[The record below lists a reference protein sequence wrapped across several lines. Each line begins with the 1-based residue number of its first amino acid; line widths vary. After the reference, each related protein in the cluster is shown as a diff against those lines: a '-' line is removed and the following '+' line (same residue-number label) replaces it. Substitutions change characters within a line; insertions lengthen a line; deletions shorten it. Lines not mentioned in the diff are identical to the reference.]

1 MTLNEILPD
10 EDYRFTLRFG
20 RGEPAAFFAASARH
34 AEVLAQRR
42 HWLRVEPNTYA
53 ALLAEG
59 VELLE
64 ETADLARE
72 WNGFT
77 PESATE
83 SPWEECVELGKF
95 WEADYLLLKCE
106 AGGEIRLCG
115 GCLCFASSWRLSDV
129 IGKPIE
135 AAHAPVPGLNDS
147 IGPAIHKFL
156 GGLKPGVAWLRHNW
170 GLSRSPELNQH
181 ADHNLPRLDA
191 SVRQDEVW
199 LRVEHQALV
208 ALPLSKGILFG
219 IRIVNHSLAEVK
231 ADPLASARLCRGLE
245 TMPEAVAVYKGIAP
259 ARQRLLEL
267 LRT

>member
-1 MTLNEILPD
+1 MTLTEILPD
-10 EDYRFTLRFG
+10 EDCQFTLRFG
-20 RGEPAAFFAASARH
+20 RGEPAAFFAASTRH

-42 HWLRVEPNTYA
+42 HWLRAEPNTYA

-59 VELLE
+59 VDLLE

-77 PESATE
+77 PASAAQ
-83 SPWEECVELGKF
+83 SPWEECLELGKF
-95 WEADYLLLKCE
+95 WEADYLLLKCA

-115 GCLCFASSWRLSDV
+115 GCLCFASSWRLRDK

-135 AAHAPVPGLNDS
+135 VVHAAAPGLNDS
-147 IGPAIHKFL
+147 IDSAIHKCL
-156 GGLKPGVAWLRHNW
+156 AGLKPGVAGLRQEW

-181 ADHNLPRLDA
+181 PDRNLPRLDA
-191 SVRQDEVW
+191 SVHQDEVW

-219 IRIVNHSLAEVK
+219 IRIVNHPLAEVK

-245 TMPEAVAVYKGIAP
+245 TMPETVAVYKGIAP
-259 ARQRLLEL
+259 ARHRLLEL